1 MHAIAYVTLMG
12 LAAGVVGTG
21 AGSTATAMVGAPSR
35 RVLSVLMGLAGG
47 VMLSVVFLDLVPES
61 IEIGGLLFAIA
72 GFVLG
77 IGATAMV
84 DLLTP
89 HFHAISGDCENSR
102 YLRASLLTGIGI
114 AMHNL
119 PEGLAIGA
127 SYAHGSSLGF
137 SVALTIALHNI
148 PEGMAMAAPMCAARL
163 RPARIAMWGGVAGL
177 PMAVGALIGVAIG
190 GVSPAVLAS
199 CLGFAG
205 GAMVFITAD
214 ELIPDAQEFA
224 VGHSGT
230 FGIVLGVLAG
240 MLLVYAS

>member
-1 MHAIAYVTLMG
+1 MQALLNTTVVG

-21 AGSTATAMVGAPSR
+21 IGALAVAVAGTPTKRS
-35 RVLSVLMGLAGG
+35 LSIMMGLAGG
-47 VMLSVVFLDLVPES
+47 VMLSVVFLDLVPEAV
-61 IEIGGLLFAIA
+61 EIGGTAYALG

-77 IGATAMV
+77 VGATGIV

-89 HFHAISGDCENSR
+89 HFHFVSADCERAR
-102 YLRASLLTGIGI
+102 YLRAGILTGIGI

-163 RPARIAMWGGVAGL
+163 DALQITTWGALAGL
-177 PMAVGALIGVAIG
+177 PMAIGALVGVMVG
-190 GVSPAVLAS
+190 NVSSVVLS
-199 CLGFAG
+199 VCLGFAG

-230 FGIVLGVLAG
+230 FGIVLGALAG
-240 MLLVYAS
+240 MILVYAL

>member
-1 MHAIAYVTLMG
+1 MQALLHVTIVG
-12 LAAGVVGTG
+12 LVAGVVGTG
-21 AGSTATAMVGAPSR
+21 IGAFATALAGTPSR
-35 RVLSVLMGLAGG
+35 RSLSIMMGLAGG
-47 VMLSVVFLDLVPES
+47 VMLSVVFLDLVPEAV
-61 IEIGGLLFAIA
+61 EIGGTVYALG
-72 GFVLG
+72 GFILG
-77 IGATAMV
+77 VGATGIV

-89 HFHAISGDCENSR
+89 HFHFVSGDCER
-102 YLRASLLTGIGI
+102 ARFLRAGLLTGIGI

-137 SVALTIALHNI
+137 AVALTIALHNI
-148 PEGMAMAAPMCAARL
+148 PEGMAMAAPMCAAKLERTQ
-163 RPARIAMWGGVAGL
+163 ITMWGALAGL
-177 PMAVGALIGVAIG
+177 PMALGALAGAAVG
-190 GVSPAVLAS
+190 TVSSAVLAV

-230 FGIVLGVLAG
+230 FGIVLGAVAG
-240 MLLVYAS
+240 MILVYAL

>member
-1 MHAIAYVTLMG
+1 MQALLDAAIVG
-12 LAAGVVGTG
+12 LLAGVVGTG
-21 AGSTATAMVGAPSR
+21 IGALATATAGTPSR
-35 RVLSVLMGLAGG
+35 RSLSIMMGIAGG
-47 VMLSVVFLDLVPES
+47 VMLSLVFLDLIPEAV
-61 IEIGGLLFAIA
+61 EIGGHGYAIG
-72 GFVLG
+72 GFILG
-77 IGATAMV
+77 VGATGIV

-89 HFHAISGDCENSR
+89 HFHFISGDCE
-102 YLRASLLTGIGI
+102 RARFIRAGILTGIGI

-148 PEGMAMAAPMCAARL
+148 PEGMAMAAPMCAAKL
-163 RPARIAMWGGVAGL
+163 DPARVAMWGALAGL
-177 PMAVGALIGVAIG
+177 PMAVGALIGAIVG
-190 GVSPAVLAS
+190 TVSSAVLS
-199 CLGFAG
+199 VCLGFAG

-230 FGIVLGVLAG
+230 FGIVLGALAG
-240 MLLVYAS
+240 MILVYAL